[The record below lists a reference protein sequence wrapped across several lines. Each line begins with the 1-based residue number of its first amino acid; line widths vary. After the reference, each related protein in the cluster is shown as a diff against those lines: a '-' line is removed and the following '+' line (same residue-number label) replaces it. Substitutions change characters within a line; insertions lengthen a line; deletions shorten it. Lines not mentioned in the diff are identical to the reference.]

1 MLNRNRSVFYF
12 IFVVEA
18 VPLSNFRSWTCLYCD
33 FSNWCR
39 SFLQLLE
46 PEPHRYQTFGAEVA
60 DFDFHGKSCQYFDF
74 WSRIYYVIRLSRQN
88 LSILR
93 LLRPFIGFHNWSWQ
107 ISTFDIGAALF
118 STYGAGAAP
127 LSDFRSRSWW
137 YRLLKPEQLCVE
149 FFLIWRFFVFLLLEG
164 RELRNEPQ

>member
-118 STYGAGAAP
+118 QLMEPEPHRYQTFGAEVG
-127 LSDFRSRSWW
+127 DFWNRNGSV
-137 YRLLKPEQLCVE
+137 LN
-149 FFLIWRFFVFLLLEG
+149 FFLSGASSFFYFWRDE
-164 RELRNEPQ
+164 N